1 MIREAIKSLA
11 AKGMLTVQRRIGT
24 VVQEVDGWNLFDPYV
39 IAWRSVL
46 LETDPVMARD
56 LAELRRIV
64 EPGAARLA
72 ATRASPEERRALRAA
87 YMAMARA
94 VAGKGDYVKADLQFH
109 ATILS
114 ASGNQYLRRMRES
127 MFAMLHASF
136 KIVTWKSGG
145 PAASLPLH
153 EAVCLAIER
162 GDADGAERASFIL
175 IERAEADLREQ
186 LQPAVID

>member
-1 MIREAIKSLA
+1 M
-11 AKGMLTVQRRIGT
+11 
-24 VVQEVDGWNLFDPYV
+24 
-39 IAWRSVL
+39 L

-109 ATILS
+109 ATIL
-114 ASGNQYLRRMRES
+114 
-127 MFAMLHASF
+127 
-136 KIVTWKSGG
+136 
-145 PAASLPLH
+145 
-153 EAVCLAIER
+153 
-162 GDADGAERASFIL
+162 
-175 IERAEADLREQ
+175 
-186 LQPAVID
+186 

>member
-1 MIREAIKSLA
+1 MLYPAPKARATFQEQVLQQLGQDICAGRYRPGQILPPEPELCERFGYSRIVIREAIKSLA

-72 ATRASPEERRALRAA
+72 ATRACLLYTSPSPR
-87 YMAMARA
+87 
-94 VAGKGDYVKADLQFH
+94 D
-109 ATILS
+109 
-114 ASGNQYLRRMRES
+114 
-127 MFAMLHASF
+127 
-136 KIVTWKSGG
+136 
-145 PAASLPLH
+145 
-153 EAVCLAIER
+153 
-162 GDADGAERASFIL
+162 
-175 IERAEADLREQ
+175 
-186 LQPAVID
+186 